1 MKYFYALQKPSAYA
15 QRFVASNNATH
26 SCDKSHNRWLCPLR
40 SISANASA
48 CFSLRLRSARRGSRR
63 RWHGIAA
70 QSPRKEKEP
79 DKRAVLIG
87 IKKYDFIEL
96 RFQMMR
102 EILWFNIRGIFLLVI
117 VRCFFLGIDKNK

>member
-1 MKYFYALQKPSAYA
+1 MQAL
-15 QRFVASNNATH
+15 AS
-26 SCDKSHNRWLCPLR
+26 LF
-40 SISANASA
+40 A
-48 CFSLRLRSARRGSRR
+48 CGQPAGV
-63 RWHGIAA
+63 HAA
-70 QSPRKEKEP
+70 GGTASPRRVPEKEKEP

-87 IKKYDFIEL
+87 IKKYDFIGL